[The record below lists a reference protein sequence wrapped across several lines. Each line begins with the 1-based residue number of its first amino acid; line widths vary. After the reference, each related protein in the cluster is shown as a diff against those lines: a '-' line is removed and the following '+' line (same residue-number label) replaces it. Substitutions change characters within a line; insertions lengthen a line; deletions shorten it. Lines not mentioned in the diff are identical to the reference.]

1 LSCWALARH
10 WEVTSPSPAA
20 RSWAGSCIPSAA
32 APAESHR
39 AALSFPSGNAKTG
52 PIAVSSTSRLTCPS
66 SCSLAGE
73 QGCYAEAGFRT
84 RLHWDRLSAAQLG
97 TTAAAFIQQ
106 VAALPAGVMF
116 RHCAAGD
123 QWPDP
128 ADPLRIDQ
136 ALLLQLAK
144 ATRHQRAAWS
154 FTHFPMGPENQAA
167 VRLAAA
173 KGLVINASTESR
185 SMAAALVRQGI
196 PAVRVV
202 PAYV

>member
-1 LSCWALARH
+1 VLGAGAPLGGDEPFTCGAVVGGVLHPLRRG
-10 WEVTSPSPAA
+10 PSRVPSRCPQLPQRQCQNRAD
-20 RSWAGSCIPSAA
+20 RGLQHQPSHLPLLLFPGGRAGLLC
-32 APAESHR
+32 R
-39 AALSFPSGNAKTG
+39 G
-52 PIAVSSTSRLTCPS
+52 RLPH
-66 SCSLAGE
+66 
-73 QGCYAEAGFRT
+73 T